1 MAADSSD
8 GHLTSAAAVAAAELK
23 QMSSSQNP
31 IYSRMANFDIE
42 RKIGKGQF
50 SVVHRAT
57 CRENRSIVALKK
69 VQIFEMVDAKS
80 RLDCMKEIQ
89 LLQQLDHPNVIKYL
103 ASFIED
109 NELNIVLELADA
121 GDLAKMIKH
130 FKKQRRLIAERT
142 IWKYFV
148 QLCSALEHMHHKR
161 IMHRDIKPA
170 NVFITGDGVVKLGD
184 LGLGRFFSAK
194 TTAAHSLVG
203 TPYYM
208 SPERIHE
215 HGYNFKSDIW
225 SLGCL
230 LYEMAALQS
239 PFYGDKM
246 NLYSLCKKIEQC
258 DYPPLPSDHY
268 SEELRHLVAQC
279 INADPDKRPNAEFV
293 HKVAKAMHQKLQP
306 PSSAVSNASF
316 RPSVMRRESNTD
328 TDSPGSLAIGL
339 NNLRIKSE

>member
-1 MAADSSD
+1 MSVS
-8 GHLTSAAAVAAAELK
+8 GGGENVAAAAAAAELR
-23 QMSSSQNP
+23 QMSSCQNP
-31 IYSRMANFDIE
+31 AYGRLANFDID

-50 SVVHRAT
+50 SVVYRAT
-57 CRENRSIVALKK
+57 CKVDVKIVALKK
-69 VQIFEMVDAKS
+69 VQIFEMMDAKS

-130 FKKQRRLIAERT
+130 FKKQRRLISERT

-148 QLCSALEHMHHKR
+148 QLCSALEHMHQKR
-161 IMHRDIKPA
+161 VMHRDVKPA
-170 NVFITGDGVVKLGD
+170 NVFITGEGVVKLGD

-215 HGYNFKSDIW
+215 QGYNFKSDIW

-258 DYPPLPSDHY
+258 DYPPLPSDQY
-268 SEELRHLVAQC
+268 SEELRDLVAQC
-279 INADPDKRPNAEFV
+279 INPNPDRRPDAVFV
-293 HKVAKAMHQKLQP
+293 HNVARKMHERTQP
-306 PSSAVSNASF
+306 PSSAVSNISF
-316 RPSVMRRESNTD
+316 RPSVMRKVSNA
-328 TDSPGSLAIGL
+328 SPEDLAQGL
-339 NNLRIKSE
+339 NNLKIRNE